1 MCECNPQSL
10 DLKTPRNIHLTAFYK
25 RSFAHHTV
33 KNRMPI
39 IITQVIDGLV
49 RNKAQIAKDDGEEG
63 QEDLK
68 SVIAELSK
76 LKYEIQTNKSLR
88 KIVSK
93 SSDVKFYNDYI
104 NAQMGVE
111 GNVTFFSA
119 IWLLSECYM
128 YRRIREAFELTNKL
142 KDYDPFVKQKR
153 DSYFQALPLI
163 TVLGQYLLGYL
174 EQSPKPTKDEFIK
187 LLKIN
192 LWGNKCDLSLT
203 NGEISSNMED
213 LFNLDNLEPNIL
225 CDHSEKVWTVVSTG
239 NSTFIDVVF
248 DNSGYE
254 VFTDLCLAD
263 YLISKKL
270 TSKIR
275 FYVKTIPWFISD
287 VMIHDFHWILGQL
300 KTNPDES
307 LRKLGEKWTNYV
319 DNQTWILIED
329 DFWTLPV
336 DFSYMRN
343 TKPLLYKKL
352 AEAKLVIF
360 KGDLNYRKLFGERNW
375 DPTTPIDEA
384 LQNFNPTKLCTLR
397 TIKADIVCGLAQGVA
412 EKMEGISEKWM
423 ETGDYGLIQFTEK
436 IVLI

>member
-187 LLKIN
+187 LLKVSVEDVFYDFI
-192 LWGNKCDLSLT
+192 
-203 NGEISSNMED
+203 IS
-213 LFNLDNLEPNIL
+213 NIY
-225 CDHSEKVWTVVSTG
+225 
-239 NSTFIDVVF
+239 F
-248 DNSGYE
+248 
-254 VFTDLCLAD
+254 
-263 YLISKKL
+263 
-270 TSKIR
+270 
-275 FYVKTIPWFISD
+275 
-287 VMIHDFHWILGQL
+287 
-300 KTNPDES
+300 
-307 LRKLGEKWTNYV
+307 
-319 DNQTWILIED
+319 
-329 DFWTLPV
+329 
-336 DFSYMRN
+336 
-343 TKPLLYKKL
+343 
-352 AEAKLVIF
+352 
-360 KGDLNYRKLFGERNW
+360 
-375 DPTTPIDEA
+375 
-384 LQNFNPTKLCTLR
+384 
-397 TIKADIVCGLAQGVA
+397 
-412 EKMEGISEKWM
+412 
-423 ETGDYGLIQFTEK
+423 
-436 IVLI
+436 